1 MKLIFG
7 TGKMLLLL
15 AVLLS
20 VSVLIP
26 NSVVMAQDD
35 VIRHPNCPYCGM
47 DRAKFAHSRFYIEYD
62 DTTAV
67 GFCSLHCAAM
77 DLALK
82 IDKAPNVLMVGDH
95 NSKKLIDAEKA
106 YWVIGGDKMGVMTVR
121 AKWAFKNKAN
131 ADSFIKAHGGKPAT
145 FDDAVRATFEDMH
158 DDVQMIRKKRKMMRL
173 KMKKSGS

>member
-7 TGKMLLLL
+7 SGKMLLLL

-20 VSVLIP
+20 FFVLIP
-26 NSVVMAQDD
+26 NPGAMAQDD
-35 VIRHPNCPYCGM
+35 VARHPNCPYCGM

-62 DTTAV
+62 DATAV

-77 DLALK
+77 DMAVK
-82 IDKAPNVLMVGDH
+82 IDKTPKALMVGDY

-121 AKWAFKNKAN
+121 AKWAFKSKAD
-131 ADSFIKAHGGKPAT
+131 ADAFIKTHGGKPAT

-158 DDVQMIRKKRKMMRL
+158 DDVQMIRKKRKMMR
-173 KMKKSGS
+173 MKKKKTGS